1 MVRFSPG
8 LPTFFCSLM
17 SVHMH
22 SPHKSL
28 PDMQPENMAFQSVA
42 CLQIPLTVPFTEQMF
57 LTVALSNLYIFFIG
71 QVFGVM
77 SNN

>member
-1 MVRFSPG
+1 
-8 LPTFFCSLM
+8 
-17 SVHMH
+17 MH

-57 LTVALSNLYIFFIG
+57 LTVALSNLYIFFMG
-71 QVFGVM
+71 QVLFGFVLVVFRWFGMLGSVM
-77 SNN
+77 FIST